1 MAKYIIALLSMFD
14 KQTETTQ
21 SSLLAVNDVMCIVLL

>member
-1 MAKYIIALLSMFD
+1 MAKFFIALLALFD